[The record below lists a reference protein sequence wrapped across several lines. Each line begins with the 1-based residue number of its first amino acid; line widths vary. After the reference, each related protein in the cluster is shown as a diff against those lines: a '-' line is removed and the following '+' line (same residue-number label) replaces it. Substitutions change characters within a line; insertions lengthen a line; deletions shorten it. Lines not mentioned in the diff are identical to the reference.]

1 MLVPPGSFGQFQ
13 ESGPD
18 EMNEEDSD
26 SDSDSDD
33 EPCLGGSFEYDM
45 EQSACDPSKPT
56 DFDHKDTVTTETV
69 PSECVPIKEEL
80 PVSSV
85 KNEAIEDED
94 EDCSAL
100 AFPMPVPSLP
110 APVPAKR
117 PRLST
122 PAESPP
128 RINLPPGRDGYI
140 TGKPA
145 KPLFLEIK
153 VNCI

>member
-18 EMNEEDSD
+18 EMNEEGSD

-33 EPCLGGSFEYDM
+33 EPCLGGSFECDM
-45 EQSACDPSKPT
+45 EQSACDPSKAT
-56 DFDHKDTVTTETV
+56 DSDHEDAVRTETV
-69 PSECVPIKEEL
+69 PFESEPIKEEL

-85 KNEAIEDED
+85 KNEAVEDKD

-110 APVPAKR
+110 TPVPAKR

-122 PAESPP
+122 PVESPP
-128 RINLPPGRDGYI
+128 RIKLPPGRDGYI
-140 TGKPA
+140 TGKA
-145 KPLFLEIK
+145 LFFGQ
-153 VNCI
+153 